1 MLVVV
6 VIAMLSLESVAL
18 GLAVLSKLVVVSIVE
33 TGSLVE
39 VSVSASVSALVTVVV
54 VAAAV
59 AVLGPGV
66 DVVGVAAAD
75 ADAGVLLLDAGLQRS
90 Q

>member
-1 MLVVV
+1 MLVIVV
-6 VIAMLSLESVAL
+6 TAMLSLESVAL
-18 GLAVLSKLVVVSIVE
+18 WLAVLSKLVVVPVVE

-39 VSVSASVSALVTVVV
+39 VSASVSALVAVVV
-54 VAAAV
+54 VAPVAV